1 MIGDIF
7 YFLITLSILVT
18 FHEFGHYWVAR
29 RCGVRVL
36 RFSVGFGQPLW
47 KYTGK
52 GGTEFVIAAIPL
64 GGYVKMLDEREE
76 VVEPEEQQMAF
87 NRQSAWRRSAILAA
101 GPGANFLLA
110 IFAYWI
116 VFIMGVPGYKPVIG
130 DVKPD
135 HVAEQ
140 AGLREG
146 QTIVSVDGEPVS
158 SRAGVSQRLL
168 RRLGDSGTIRLHLKE
183 QNATAAYA
191 VDLPIDNWLAGD
203 EQPNPYRELGFEFW
217 FPVIQ
222 PVIDTVV
229 EGSPAAQ
236 AGLEPGDRILAIDQQ
251 EVSDWA
257 DVGRLLS
264 DRYDTDLP
272 VFVQRGNEQLVR
284 NVSVGSV
291 IDENGEKRGRIGIS
305 VRPPEIPDD
314 MQVLDKAG
322 ILESFFR
329 AVDKTG
335 SDIVFTLDSLRK
347 MFVGL
352 ISPTHLGGPVTIAK
366 VASMSAQSGVN
377 SYLQILALLSV
388 SLGIFNLLP
397 IPVLDG
403 GHLLIIAVQAII
415 RRPVSEKLLMWI
427 QQVGLAILLSIMV
440 FAVYND
446 ITRL

>member
-1 MIGDIF
+1 
-7 YFLITLSILVT
+7 
-18 FHEFGHYWVAR
+18 
-29 RCGVRVL
+29 
-36 RFSVGFGQPLW
+36 
-47 KYTGK
+47 
-52 GGTEFVIAAIPL
+52 VI
-64 GGYVKMLDEREE
+64 
-76 VVEPEEQQMAF
+76 EP
-87 NRQSAWRRSAILAA
+87 I
-101 GPGANFLLA
+101 
-110 IFAYWI
+110 
-116 VFIMGVPGYKPVIG
+116 
-130 DVKPD
+130 
-135 HVAEQ
+135 
-140 AGLREG
+140 
-146 QTIVSVDGEPVS
+146 
-158 SRAGVSQRLL
+158 
-168 RRLGDSGTIRLHLKE
+168 
-183 QNATAAYA
+183 
-191 VDLPIDNWLAGD
+191 
-203 EQPNPYRELGFEFW
+203 
-217 FPVIQ
+217 
-222 PVIDTVV
+222 IDTVV

-251 EVSDWA
+251 EVTDWA

-272 VFVQRGNEQLVR
+272 VLVERANEQLVR
-284 NVSVGSV
+284 RVSVGSV

-305 VRPPEIPDD
+305 VRLPAMPDD
-314 MQVLDKAG
+314 MQVIERAG
-322 ILESFFR
+322 ILGSFFK
-329 AVDKTG
+329 AIDKTG

-415 RRPVSEKLLMWI
+415 RRPVSEKLLMLI